1 MLAVCVTFSMR
12 SGMLDAFAAGAGS
25 SDMFKIESSQL
36 ALEKV
41 SGEGVRAF
49 AEQMVEDYTA
59 TGEKMKAAAQE
70 DGNRRRPE

>member
-1 MLAVCVTFSMR
+1 MLAVCVIFSIR

-41 SGEGVRAF
+41 SGEGGAGVRGADGRGLHGHRR
-49 AEQMVEDYTA
+49 EDE
-59 TGEKMKAAAQE
+59 GC
-70 DGNRRRPE
+70 GSGGR

>member
-1 MLAVCVTFSMR
+1 MLAVCVTFSIR

-41 SGEGVRAF
+41 SGEGCGRSRSRWSRTTRPPA
-49 AEQMVEDYTA
+49 
-59 TGEKMKAAAQE
+59 
-70 DGNRRRPE
+70 RR